1 MSAFATSKAFN
12 MKILA
17 ISLLATALLRGQA
30 QEPVKVTPGIPA
42 VKAPVEPPQ
51 VAPATPPPPVSPDTV
66 VVEVD
71 GRKVT
76 AGELDKIIAGFPAN
90 NQQAIRARPQLLSQ
104 VFLMQRLAEDAE
116 KAGLDKQSPYKEQLD
131 ANRLQV
137 LSTAELT
144 TTNNTL
150 KIAEEEEQ
158 KYYKENP
165 DKFKEVKVR
174 VIYVAF
180 NPTPAK
186 APADGK
192 KLPTEAEAKAK
203 IEELAK
209 QLQGGAD
216 FGKLA
221 RENSDDQSSAAKD
234 GDFGIV
240 KLDSPYPKEIKDA
253 VFALKPGDTS
263 SLVKQSNGFY
273 LIRAEEVNQQP
284 FNDVLMQIIQA
295 VRQAKY
301 QEWLKGMQAQYN
313 VKIEN
318 PAYFAPR
325 APAQLQQ
332 VH

>member
-1 MSAFATSKAFN
+1 

-30 QEPVKVTPGIPA
+30 PEPVKVTPGIPA
-42 VKAPVEPPQ
+42 VKAPAEPPQ
-51 VAPATPPPPVSPDTV
+51 VAPATPPPPVSADTV
-66 VVEVD
+66 VLEVD

-76 AGELDKIIAGFPAN
+76 AAEVDKVIASFPPA

-104 VFLMQRLAEDAE
+104 VFLMQRLAADAE
-116 KAGLDKQSPYKEQLD
+116 KAGLDKQSPYKEQIE
-131 ANRLQV
+131 ATRLQL
-137 LSTAELT
+137 LSTAELST
-144 TTNNTL
+144 IDNTMPVPQ
-150 KIAEEEEQ
+150 EEQQ
-158 KYYKENP
+158 KYYKDNP
-165 DKFKEVKVR
+165 EKFKEVKVR
-174 VIYVAF
+174 VIYIAF

-203 IEELAK
+203 IESLVT
-209 QLQGGAD
+209 QILGGGAD

-221 RENSDDQSSAAKD
+221 RENSDDQTSAARD
-234 GDFGIV
+234 GDFGVV
-240 KLDSPYPKEIKDA
+240 KQDSPYPKEIKDA
-253 VFALKPGDTS
+253 VFALKQGETS
-263 SLVKQSNGFY
+263 SLVKQGSGFY

-284 FNDVLMQIIQA
+284 YNDVVLQIIQA
-295 VRQAKY
+295 VRKAKY
-301 QEWLKGMQAQYN
+301 DEWFKGMQAQYS

-332 VH
+332 VR